1 MDGGF
6 FERFGSGLRD
16 NFKEDTIIAEK
27 DKFVTLNAKEIS
39 DVDKDTAERTQLSF
53 KELLSSL
60 LELNVIYA
68 LIIIPTVNIIYSLA
82 LDILIVFVFNVNSEC
97 AALAQLFRKSR
108 GGDCEDI

>member
-16 NFKEDTIIAEK
+16 NFKEDTITAEK

-39 DVDKDTAERTQLSF
+39 DVDKDTMERARLSF

-60 LELNVIYA
+60 LELNVIY
-68 LIIIPTVNIIYSLA
+68 
-82 LDILIVFVFNVNSEC
+82 
-97 AALAQLFRKSR
+97 
-108 GGDCEDI
+108 